1 MISTRY
7 KKRAF
12 FVFAAT
18 VFLIL
23 FFVQQLGGPETS
35 SPIEPADLRLE
46 HGRWHAVRQHAPQEG
61 EVSKLKRKLN
71 DGTAESADARARGAA
86 QEREREESP
95 APRPRPG
102 PVPLILH
109 QQTRSE
115 LELPLELSDCVRGVL
130 LAHPIWHPSASWP
143 RVHVHLQPE
152 VAGARD
158 RNRTSRSGSR
168 TGKHTTLKV
177 PCESRIEEAN
187 DSFAY
192 WLWSEQSTAAYV
204 QDGWNRPDT
213 DQTKIYFAAF
223 RSLRSDKQNVHL
235 LRYLAMYEFG
245 GVFIDMDLQPSRQT
259 IIRLLNGGFPCT
271 MLEVGNLKPVSK
283 GGKTFGLPVD
293 AAPRVSNAVIL
304 CRPRHPFFKHV
315 LDSLARL
322 LGAISQAHETEVDEQ
337 FNNEPLD
344 TWQERQKAA
353 NRAPFTEE
361 VQIKR
366 ALRQGHG
373 TGSRFLS
380 WSLERYLSA
389 LP

>member
-7 KKRAF
+7 KKRAL

-23 FFVQQLGGPETS
+23 FFVRQPGKPETS
-35 SPIEPADLRLE
+35 SPIKPADLRLA
-46 HGRWHAVRQHAPQEG
+46 HGRWGAVRQHVPHES
-61 EVSKLKRKLN
+61 EVAKLKMKLN
-71 DGTAESADARARGAA
+71 AGTVEARARGAA
-86 QEREREESP
+86 QERESEEPP
-95 APRPRPG
+95 APRPRHG
-102 PVPLILH
+102 PMPLILH

-115 LELPLELSDCVRGVL
+115 LELPLELADCVRGVL

-143 RVHVHLQPE
+143 RVHEHLQPE
-152 VAGARD
+152 EAGARD
-158 RNRTSRSGSR
+158 QVSC
-168 TGKHTTLKV
+168 K
-177 PCESRIEEAN
+177 SRIEEAN

-235 LRYLAMYEFG
+235 LRYLAMYEVG

-283 GGKTFGLPVD
+283 GGKTFGLPMD